1 MQKLPLNVIKKCY
14 DSDTARVRVSFFPQH
29 LERAVSYTHLNKE
42 AIYCCYDTY
51 MENPKEDEKGD

>member
-29 LERAVSYTHLNKE
+29 LEEFAIADSKISSYDILG
-42 AIYCCYDTY
+42 ISLFLIL
-51 MENPKEDEKGD
+51 KGESQ